1 MYKNTKN
8 AFQLGKRQFFYRKE
22 SKNKK
27 IKKQLKNKGFFL
39 CFLNFF

>member
-8 AFQLGKRQFFYRKE
+8 AFQLGKRQFFYRKK

-27 IKKQLKNKGFFL
+27 NKKRLKKKGFFL

>member
-8 AFQLGKRQFFYRKE
+8 AFQLGKRQFFYRKK

-27 IKKQLKNKGFFL
+27 IKKSLKTKAFF
-39 CFLNFF
+39 FVF

>member
-8 AFQLGKRQFFYRKE
+8 AFQLGKRQFFYRKK

-27 IKKQLKNKGFFL
+27 IKNS
-39 CFLNFF
+39 

>member
-8 AFQLGKRQFFYRKE
+8 AFQLGKRQFFCRKK

-27 IKKQLKNKGFFL
+27 IKNG
-39 CFLNFF
+39 

>member
-8 AFQLGKRQFFYRKE
+8 AFQLGKRQFFYRKK

-27 IKKQLKNKGFFL
+27 LKNS
-39 CFLNFF
+39 